1 MVFPFC
7 ICLVRFFS
15 FMFWQCNL
23 NKRNGSKFKNAQK
36 FVAHTVHLCFLY
48 CKFFYLNIRR
58 FITPNL
64 LVKYLTNASKV
75 SGFQPASMGHFL
87 PYSERKNFCW
97 ISFDVLL
104 KTELD
109 PVSQI
114 LTNIL
119 ELGVSF
125 HVN

>member
-1 MVFPFC
+1 
-7 ICLVRFFS
+7 
-15 FMFWQCNL
+15 
-23 NKRNGSKFKNAQK
+23 
-36 FVAHTVHLCFLY
+36 
-48 CKFFYLNIRR
+48 
-58 FITPNL
+58 
-64 LVKYLTNASKV
+64 
-75 SGFQPASMGHFL
+75 MGHFL

-119 ELGVSF
+119 ELSVSF
-125 HVN
+125 HETEFGILKGMFHACLSVWLHKLQDRFLSNYSVRIN